1 MTEFFGKNSGAF
13 NKKKKEEDNAAFNKA
28 MKSLGSLEVSYA
40 KFRIGM
46 AGKARLKVYKKLASL
61 LRNRFSLM
69 NALDIM
75 YESVTDNGKHPG
87 EPMAIAIASWGKSLQ
102 NGNAFSDA
110 LRGWAPSRERLMLSV
125 GDMSDLESALLN
137 LIRVAEGTDKMLK
150 PIIGAIAYP
159 SFLLLMSVLVIYAIG
174 AYMVPP
180 MEEAA
185 PGARWSG
192 TARDL
197 VNVSHWIQNNW
208 LLAFSFFPALFL
220 LIYATIGVWTGPTR
234 KMIDDCPPW
243 SLYKMF
249 MGITWLLSL
258 SALIKGGVPIS
269 VALSSLRKDSNRYLQ
284 ERIDRA
290 MDYIKNG
297 DNLGQALSKSKLN
310 FPDKEI
316 VADLRIYAELDN
328 FEEALDKLANDWLDE
343 SAEAV
348 EAKASIL
355 NMVAMFAISGII
367 AWAVFGVFEMQD
379 QITSAMG

>member
-1 MTEFFGKNSGAF
+1 MA
-13 NKKKKEEDNAAFNKA
+13 KEEKRNTQAAFNKA
-28 MKSLGSLEVSYA
+28 MKSLGALEVSYA
-40 KFRIGM
+40 RFRIGM

-69 NALDIM
+69 NALDVM
-75 YESVTDNGKHPG
+75 YDSITDGGKHPS

-102 NGNAFSDA
+102 NGYAFSDA
-110 LRGWAPSRERLMLSV
+110 LKGWAPSRERLMLSV

-137 LIRVAEGTDKMLK
+137 LIRVAEGTDKMIK

-159 SFLLLMSVLVIYAIG
+159 SFLLLMSVLVIWAIG

-180 MEEAA
+180 MEDAA
-185 PGARWSG
+185 PNARWTG
-192 TARDL
+192 TAKDL
-197 VNVSHWIQNNW
+197 VGVSHWIKDNW
-208 LLAFSFFPALFL
+208 LFAFSFFPVVFII
-220 LIYATIGVWTGPTR
+220 IYATIGIWTGPTR
-234 KMIDDCPPW
+234 KAIDDMPPW

-284 ERIDRA
+284 ERIDKA
-290 MDYIKNG
+290 MDFIKNG
-297 DNLGQALSKSKLN
+297 DNLGQALSKTKLN
-310 FPDKEI
+310 FPDKDI

>member
-1 MTEFFGKNSGAF
+1 MA
-13 NKKKKEEDNAAFNKA
+13 KEEKKNTQAAFNKA
-28 MKSLGSLEVSYA
+28 MKSLGALEVSYA

-69 NALDIM
+69 NALDVM
-75 YESVTDNGKHPG
+75 YDSITDGGKHPS

-102 NGNAFSDA
+102 NGYAFSDA
-110 LRGWAPSRERLMLSV
+110 LKGWAPSRERLMLSV

-137 LIRVAEGTDKMLK
+137 LIRVAEGTDKMIK

-180 MEEAA
+180 MEDAA
-185 PGARWSG
+185 PNARWSG
-192 TARDL
+192 TAKDL
-197 VNVSHWIQNNW
+197 VNVSHWIKDNW
-208 LLAFSFFPALFL
+208 LFAFSFFPAIFII
-220 LIYATIGVWTGPTR
+220 IYGTIGIWTGPTR
-234 KMIDDCPPW
+234 KAIDDMPPW
-243 SLYKMF
+243 SLYNMF

-269 VALSSLRKDSNRYLQ
+269 VALTSLRKDSNRYLQ
-284 ERIDRA
+284 ERIDKA
-290 MDYIKNG
+290 MDFIKNG
-297 DNLGQALSKSKLN
+297 DNLGQALSKTKLN
-310 FPDKEI
+310 FPDKDI

-328 FEEALDKLANDWLDE
+328 FEEALDKLANDWLNE

>member
-1 MTEFFGKNSGAF
+1 
-13 NKKKKEEDNAAFNKA
+13 
-28 MKSLGSLEVSYA
+28 
-40 KFRIGM
+40 
-46 AGKARLKVYKKLASL
+46 
-61 LRNRFSLM
+61 
-69 NALDIM
+69 
-75 YESVTDNGKHPG
+75 
-87 EPMAIAIASWGKSLQ
+87 
-102 NGNAFSDA
+102 
-110 LRGWAPSRERLMLSV
+110 MLSV
-125 GDMSDLESALLN
+125 GDMSDLESALMN

-180 MEEAA
+180 MEDAA

-192 TARDL
+192 SARDL
-197 VNVSHWIQNNW
+197 VDVSHWIQKNW
-208 LLAFSFFPALFL
+208 LLAFSFFPALFI
-220 LIYATIGVWTGPTR
+220 LIYATIGIWTGPTR
-234 KMIDDCPPW
+234 KAIDDCPPW

-269 VALSSLRKDSNRYLQ
+269 VALASLRKDSNRYLQ

-290 MDYIKNG
+290 MDFIKNG
-297 DNLGQALSKSKLN
+297 DNLGQALSKTKLN
-310 FPDKEI
+310 FPDKDI

>member
-1 MTEFFGKNSGAF
+1 MAAPEEKKNNNSSF
-13 NKKKKEEDNAAFNKA
+13 HKA
-28 MKSLGSLEVSYA
+28 MKTLNSLEVSFA
-40 KFRIGM
+40 KFRVNSNTKM
-46 AGKARLKVYKKLASL
+46 RLKVYKKLASL
-61 LRNRFSLM
+61 LGNRFSLM
-69 NALDIM
+69 SALDIM
-75 YESVTDNGKHPG
+75 YDSITDCGKNPS

-110 LRGWAPSRERLMLSV
+110 LKGWAPSRERLMLSV

-137 LIRVAEGTDKMLK
+137 LIKVAEGTEKMLK

-185 PGARWSG
+185 PNAKWSG
-192 TARDL
+192 TAKDL
-197 VNVSHWIQNNW
+197 VAVSHWIQDNW
-208 LLAFSFFPALFL
+208 LLAFSFFPVLFGT
-220 LIYATIGVWTGPTR
+220 IYATIGIWTGPTR
-234 KMIDDCPPW
+234 AAIDDCPPW

-258 SALIKGGVPIS
+258 SALIKAGVPIS
-269 VALSSLRKDSNRYLQ
+269 VALSNLRKDSNRYLK
-284 ERIDRA
+284 ERIDKA
-290 MDYIKNG
+290 MDFIKNG
-297 DNLGQALSKSKLN
+297 DNLGQALSKTKLN
-310 FPDKEI
+310 FPDKDV

-343 SAEAV
+343 SAESV

-355 NMVAMFAISGII
+355 NMGAMFAISGII

-379 QITSAMG
+379 QITSSMG

>member
-1 MTEFFGKNSGAF
+1 MVEKTNNG
-13 NKKKKEEDNAAFNKA
+13 AFNKA
-28 MKSLGSLEVSYA
+28 MKSLGSLEVSFA
-40 KFRIGM
+40 KFRVGM
-46 AGKARLKVYKKLASL
+46 ANKARLKVYKKLASL

-75 YESVTDNGKHPG
+75 YGSITDNGKNPN

-102 NGNAFSDA
+102 NGYAFSDA
-110 LRGWAPSRERLMLSV
+110 LKGWAPSRERLMLSV

-137 LIRVAEGTDKMLK
+137 LIKVAEGTEKMLK

-185 PGARWSG
+185 PNARWTGS
-192 TARDL
+192 ARDL
-197 VNVSHWIQNNW
+197 VDVSHWIQKNW
-208 LLAFSFFPALFL
+208 LLAFSFFPGLF
-220 LIYATIGVWTGPTR
+220 ATIYFTIGIWTGPTR
-234 KMIDDCPPW
+234 AAIDNCPPW

-258 SALIKGGVPIS
+258 SALIRGGVPIS
-269 VALSSLRKDSNRYLQ
+269 VALASLRKDSNRYLQ

-290 MDYIKNG
+290 MDFIKNG
-297 DNLGQALSKSKLN
+297 DNLGQALSKTKLE

-316 VADLRIYAELDN
+316 VADLCIYAELDN

-348 EAKASIL
+348 ETKASVL

>member
-1 MTEFFGKNSGAF
+1 MADDKKANSGSL
-13 NKKKKEEDNAAFNKA
+13 NKA
-28 MKSLGSLEVSYA
+28 MKSMGALEVRFA
-40 KFRIGM
+40 QLRVGM
-46 AGKARLKVYKKLASL
+46 SGKDRLKVYKKLASL

-75 YESVTDNGKHPG
+75 YDSITNEGKNPG
-87 EPMAIAIASWGKSLQ
+87 EPMAIAIASWGKALQ
-102 NGNAFSDA
+102 NGNSFSDA

-125 GDMSDLESALLN
+125 GDMSDLEGALLN
-137 LIRVAEGTDKMLK
+137 LIKVAEGTEKMLK
-150 PIIGAIAYP
+150 PIISAIAYP

-185 PGARWSG
+185 PNARWTGS
-192 TARDL
+192 AKDL
-197 VNVSHWIQNNW
+197 VAVSHWIQKNW
-208 LLAFSFFPALFL
+208 LLAFSFFPALFA
-220 LIYATIGVWTGPTR
+220 LIYVTIGIWTGPTR
-234 KMIDDCPPW
+234 KAIDNCPPW
-243 SLYKMF
+243 SMYKLF

-269 VALSSLRKDSNRYLQ
+269 VALAALRKDSNRYLV
-284 ERIDRA
+284 ERIDKA
-290 MDYIKNG
+290 MDFIKNG
-297 DNLGQALSKSKLN
+297 DNLGQALSKSKLD
-310 FPDKEI
+310 FPDKDI
-316 VADLRIYAELDN
+316 VADLKIYAELDN
-328 FEEALDKLANDWLDE
+328 FEEALDKLANDWLDA
-343 SAEAV
+343 SAEMV

>member
-1 MTEFFGKNSGAF
+1 MV
-13 NKKKKEEDNAAFNKA
+13 KKDESSKSSFNKA
-28 MKSLGSLEVSYA
+28 MKSLGALEVSFA
-40 KFRIGM
+40 KFRVGM

-75 YESVTDNGKHPG
+75 YGSITDNGKKTG
-87 EPMAIAIASWGKSLQ
+87 EPMAIAIASWGKALQ
-102 NGNAFSDA
+102 NGYAFSDA
-110 LRGWAPSRERLMLSV
+110 LKGWAPSRERLMLSV

-159 SFLLLMSVLVIYAIG
+159 SFLLLMSVLVIWAIG

-180 MEEAA
+180 MEDAA
-185 PGARWSG
+185 PNARWTGS
-192 TARDL
+192 AKDL
-197 VNVSHWIQNNW
+197 VGVSHWIKENW
-208 LLAFSFFPALFL
+208 LVAFLFFPVLFTV
-220 LIYATIGVWTGPTR
+220 IYATIGIWTGPTR
-234 KMIDDCPPW
+234 RAIDDCPPW

-269 VALSSLRKDSNRYLQ
+269 VALASLRKDSNRYLQ

-290 MDYIKNG
+290 MDFIKNG
-297 DNLGQALSKSKLN
+297 DNLGEALSKSKMN

>member
-1 MTEFFGKNSGAF
+1 MVDKT
-13 NKKKKEEDNAAFNKA
+13 DNGSFNKA
-28 MKSLGSLEVSYA
+28 MKSLNALEVSFA
-40 KFRIGM
+40 RFRVGM
-46 AGKARLKVYKKLASL
+46 SSKSRLKVYKKLASL

-69 NALDIM
+69 NALDVM
-75 YESVTDNGKHPG
+75 YESITDNGKNTG

-102 NGNAFSDA
+102 NGFAFSDA
-110 LRGWAPSRERLMLSV
+110 LKGWAPSRERLMLSV
-125 GDMSDLESALLN
+125 GDVSDLESALMN
-137 LIRVAEGTDKMLK
+137 LIRVAEGTEKMLK
-150 PIIGAIAYP
+150 PIIGAITYP

-185 PGARWSG
+185 PNARWTGS
-192 TARDL
+192 ARDL
-197 VNVSHWIQNNW
+197 VNVSHWIQKNW
-208 LLAFSFFPALFL
+208 LFAFSFFPAVFIT
-220 LIYATIGVWTGPTR
+220 IYVTIGIWTGPTR
-234 KMIDDCPPW
+234 AFIDKCPPW

-258 SALIKGGVPIS
+258 SALIRGGVPIS
-269 VALSSLRKDSNRYLQ
+269 VALSSLRKDSNRYLK
-284 ERIDRA
+284 ERIDSA
-290 MDYIKNG
+290 MNFIKNG
-297 DNLGQALSKSKLN
+297 DNLGQALSKTKLE
-310 FPDKEI
+310 FPDKDI

-348 EAKASIL
+348 EAKASVL

>member
-1 MTEFFGKNSGAF
+1 MA
-13 NKKKKEEDNAAFNKA
+13 KEEKRNTQAAFNKA
-28 MKSLGSLEVSYA
+28 MKSLGALEVSYA

-69 NALDIM
+69 NALDVM
-75 YESVTDNGKHPG
+75 YDSITDSGKHPS

-102 NGNAFSDA
+102 NGYAFSDA
-110 LRGWAPSRERLMLSV
+110 LKGWAPSRERLMLSV

-137 LIRVAEGTDKMLK
+137 LIRVAEGTDKMIK

-159 SFLLLMSVLVIYAIG
+159 SFLLLMSVLVIWAIG

-180 MEEAA
+180 MEDAA
-185 PGARWSG
+185 PNARWTG
-192 TARDL
+192 TAKDL
-197 VNVSHWIQNNW
+197 VNVSHWIKDNW
-208 LLAFSFFPALFL
+208 LFAFSFFPVLFII
-220 LIYATIGVWTGPTR
+220 IYGTIGIWTGPTR
-234 KMIDDCPPW
+234 KAIDDMPPW

-284 ERIDRA
+284 ERIDKA
-290 MDYIKNG
+290 MDFIKNG
-297 DNLGQALSKSKLN
+297 DNLGQALSKTKLN
-310 FPDKEI
+310 FPDKDI

-355 NMVAMFAISGII
+355 NMIAMFAISGII

>member
-1 MTEFFGKNSGAF
+1 MAKDEKNTNSGSL
-13 NKKKKEEDNAAFNKA
+13 NKA
-28 MKSLGSLEVSYA
+28 IKSLGVVEVAFA
-40 KFRIGM
+40 KFRVNM
-46 AGKARLKVYKKLASL
+46 ASKDRLKVYKKLASL

-69 NALDIM
+69 NALDVM
-75 YESVTDNGKHPG
+75 YDSVTGEGKNPN
-87 EPMAIAIASWGKSLQ
+87 EPMAIAIASWGKALQ
-102 NGNAFSDA
+102 NGLSFSDA
-110 LRGWAPSRERLMLSV
+110 LKGWAPSRERLMLSV

-137 LIRVAEGTDKMLK
+137 LIKVAEGTEKMLK
-150 PIIGAIAYP
+150 PIIGAISYP

-185 PGARWSG
+185 PNARWSG
-192 TARDL
+192 SAKDL
-197 VNVSHWIQNNW
+197 VAVSHWIQENW
-208 LLAFSFFPALFL
+208 LLAFSFFPVVFL
-220 LIYATIGVWTGPTR
+220 TIFLTIGVWTGPTR
-234 KMIDDCPPW
+234 KAIDDVPPW

-269 VALSSLRKDSNRYLQ
+269 VALAALRKDSNRYLC
-284 ERIDRA
+284 ERIDKA
-290 MDYIKNG
+290 MDFIKNG
-297 DNLGQALSKSKLN
+297 DNLGQALYKSKLN

-316 VADLRIYAELDN
+316 VADLKVYAELDN
-328 FEEALDKLANDWLDE
+328 FEEALDKLANDWLDA

-348 EAKASIL
+348 EAKASML
-355 NMVAMFAISGII
+355 NMGAMFAISGII

>member
-1 MTEFFGKNSGAF
+1 MA
-13 NKKKKEEDNAAFNKA
+13 KKDETNAAFNKA
-28 MKSLGSLEVSYA
+28 MKSLGSIEVAFA
-40 KFRIGM
+40 KFRVGM
-46 AGKARLKVYKKLASL
+46 AGKERLKIYKKLASL

-75 YESVTDNGKHPG
+75 YDSITDSGKKPN
-87 EPMAIAIASWGKSLQ
+87 EPMAIAIASWGKALQ
-102 NGNAFSDA
+102 NGLAFSDA

-125 GDMSDLESALLN
+125 GDVSDMESALLN

-150 PIIGAIAYP
+150 PIIGAISYP

-185 PGARWSG
+185 PNANWQGSAK
-192 TARDL
+192 DL
-197 VNVSHWIQNNW
+197 VAVSHWIQKNW
-208 LLAFSFFPALFL
+208 VLAFSFFPVLFT
-220 LIYATIGVWTGPTR
+220 LIYVTIGIWTGPTR
-234 KMIDDCPPW
+234 KAFDDIPPW
-243 SLYKMF
+243 SMYKMF

-269 VALSSLRKDSNRYLQ
+269 IALSSLRRDSNRYLQ
-284 ERIDRA
+284 ERIDKA
-290 MDYIKNG
+290 MDFIKNG
-297 DNLGQALSKSKLN
+297 DNLGQALSKTKLN

-328 FEEALDKLANDWLDE
+328 FEEALDRLANDWLDE

>member
-1 MTEFFGKNSGAF
+1 MA
-13 NKKKKEEDNAAFNKA
+13 KKEETSNGSFNKA
-28 MKSLGSLEVSYA
+28 MKSLGALEVSFA
-40 KFRIGM
+40 QFRVGM

-61 LRNRFSLM
+61 LKNRFSLM

-75 YESVTDNGKHPG
+75 YDSITDNGKNPG
-87 EPMAIAIASWGKSLQ
+87 EPMAIAIASWGKALQ

-110 LRGWAPSRERLMLSV
+110 LKGWAPSRERLMLSV
-125 GDMSDLESALLN
+125 GDMSDLESALMN
-137 LIRVAEGTDKMLK
+137 LIKVAEGTEKMLK

-180 MEEAA
+180 MMDAA
-185 PGARWSG
+185 PNARWSG
-192 TARDL
+192 TAKDL
-197 VNVSHWIQNNW
+197 VAVSLWIQKNW
-208 LLAFSFFPALFL
+208 LLAFAFFPAIFA
-220 LIYATIGVWTGPTR
+220 LIYATIGIWTGPTR
-234 KMIDDCPPW
+234 KAIDDCPPW

-269 VALSSLRKDSNRYLQ
+269 VALTSLRKDSNRYLR

-290 MDYIKNG
+290 MDFIKNG

-328 FEEALDKLANDWLDE
+328 FEEALDRLANDWLDE

-348 EAKASIL
+348 EQKASIL

>member
-1 MTEFFGKNSGAF
+1 MAR
-13 NKKKKEEDNAAFNKA
+13 KEEENRGTFNKA
-28 MKSLGSLEVSYA
+28 MKSLGSLEVSFA
-40 KFRIGM
+40 KFRVGLSS
-46 AGKARLKVYKKLASL
+46 KKRLKVYKKLASL

-75 YESVTDNGKHPG
+75 YDSITDNGKHSG

-102 NGNAFSDA
+102 NGFAFSDA
-110 LRGWAPSRERLMLSV
+110 LKGWAPSRERLMLSV

-150 PIIGAIAYP
+150 PIIGAITYP
-159 SFLLLMSVLVIYAIG
+159 SFLLLMSVLVIWAIG

-197 VNVSHWIQNNW
+197 VNVSHWIKDNW
-208 LLAFSFFPALFL
+208 IFAFSFFPVLFL
-220 LIYATIGVWTGPTR
+220 IIYSTIGIWTGPTR
-234 KMIDDCPPW
+234 KAIDDCPPW

-258 SALIKGGVPIS
+258 SALIKGGVPVS
-269 VALSSLRKDSNRYLQ
+269 VALASLRKDSNRYLQ

-290 MDYIKNG
+290 MDFIKNG

-310 FPDKEI
+310 FPDKDI
-316 VADLRIYAELDN
+316 VADLRIYSELDN
-328 FEEALDKLANDWLDE
+328 FEDALEKLANDWLDE

-348 EAKASIL
+348 EAKASVL
-355 NMVAMFAISGII
+355 NIVAMFAISGII

>member
-1 MTEFFGKNSGAF
+1 MAED
-13 NKKKKEEDNAAFNKA
+13 KKKNTNTSLNKA
-28 MKSLGSLEVSYA
+28 IKSLNALEIHFARFRVS
-40 KFRIGM
+40 M
-46 AGKARLKVYKKLASL
+46 AGKERLKVYKKLASL

-75 YESVTDNGKHPG
+75 YDSITNEGKNPS
-87 EPMAIAIASWGKSLQ
+87 EPMAIAIACWGKALQ
-102 NGNAFSDA
+102 NGLSFSDA
-110 LRGWAPSRERLMLSV
+110 LKGWAPARERLMLSV

-137 LIRVAEGTDKMLK
+137 LIKVAEGTEKMLK
-150 PIIGAIAYP
+150 PIVGAISYP

-185 PGARWSG
+185 PNAKWTGSAK
-192 TARDL
+192 DL
-197 VNVSHWIQNNW
+197 VVVSHWVQDNW
-208 LLAFSFFPALFL
+208 LLAFSFFPALFGI
-220 LIYATIGVWTGPTR
+220 IYITIGIWTGPTR
-234 KMIDDCPPW
+234 KMIDDVPPW

-269 VALSSLRKDSNRYLQ
+269 VALAALRKDSNRYLC

-290 MDYIKNG
+290 MDFIKNG

-310 FPDKEI
+310 FPDKEV
-316 VADLRIYAELDN
+316 VADLKIYAELDN
-328 FEEALDKLANDWLDE
+328 FEEALDKLANDWLDA

-348 EAKASIL
+348 EAKASVL

-367 AWAVFGVFEMQD
+367 AWACFGVFEMQD

>member
-1 MTEFFGKNSGAF
+1 MAAPEEKKNNNSSF
-13 NKKKKEEDNAAFNKA
+13 QKA
-28 MKSLGSLEVSYA
+28 MKTLNSLEVSFA
-40 KFRIGM
+40 KFRVNSNT
-46 AGKARLKVYKKLASL
+46 KSRLKVYKKLASL
-61 LRNRFSLM
+61 LGNRFSLM
-69 NALDIM
+69 SALDIM
-75 YESVTDNGKHPG
+75 YDSITDCGKNPG

-110 LRGWAPSRERLMLSV
+110 LKGWAPSRERLMLSV
-125 GDMSDLESALLN
+125 GDMSDLESALKN
-137 LIRVAEGTDKMLK
+137 LIKVAEGTEKMLK

-185 PGARWSG
+185 PNAKWSG
-192 TARDL
+192 TAKDL
-197 VNVSHWIQNNW
+197 VVVSHWIQENW
-208 LLAFSFFPALFL
+208 LLAFSFFPVLFGT
-220 LIYATIGVWTGPTR
+220 IYGTIGVWTGPTR
-234 KMIDDCPPW
+234 KAIDDCPPW

-258 SALIKGGVPIS
+258 SALIKAGVPIS
-269 VALSSLRKDSNRYLQ
+269 VALGNLRKDSNRYLR
-284 ERIDRA
+284 ERIDKA
-290 MDYIKNG
+290 MDFIKNG
-297 DNLGQALSKSKLN
+297 DNLGEALSKTKLN
-310 FPDKEI
+310 FPDKDV

-379 QITSAMG
+379 QITSSMG

>member
-1 MTEFFGKNSGAF
+1 MAEVEE
-13 NKKKKEEDNAAFNKA
+13 KKKNNSSFHKA
-28 MKSLGSLEVSYA
+28 MKTLNSLEVSFA
-40 KFRIGM
+40 KFRVGS
-46 AGKARLKVYKKLASL
+46 ATSDRLKVYKKLASL
-61 LRNRFSLM
+61 LGNRFSLM
-69 NALDIM
+69 SALDIM
-75 YESVTDNGKHPG
+75 YDSITDCGKNPS

-102 NGNAFSDA
+102 NGYAFSDA
-110 LRGWAPSRERLMLSV
+110 LKGWAPSRERLMLSV

-137 LIRVAEGTDKMLK
+137 LIKVAEGTQKMLK
-150 PIIGAIAYP
+150 PIIGAITYP

-185 PGARWSG
+185 PNAKWSG
-192 TARDL
+192 TAKDL
-197 VNVSHWIQNNW
+197 VAVSHWIQENW
-208 LLAFSFFPALFL
+208 LLAFSFFPTLFIT
-220 LIYATIGVWTGPTR
+220 IYATIGVWTGPTR
-234 KMIDDCPPW
+234 KAIDDCPPW

-258 SALIKGGVPIS
+258 SALIKAGVPIS
-269 VALSSLRKDSNRYLQ
+269 VALANLRKDSNRYLK
-284 ERIDRA
+284 ERIDKA
-290 MDYIKNG
+290 MDFIKNG
-297 DNLGQALSKSKLN
+297 DNLGQALSKTKLN
-310 FPDKEI
+310 FPDKDV

-348 EAKASIL
+348 EAKASVL

-379 QITSAMG
+379 QITSSMG

>member
-1 MTEFFGKNSGAF
+1 MA
-13 NKKKKEEDNAAFNKA
+13 KKEETSNGSFNKA
-28 MKSLGSLEVSYA
+28 MKSLGALEVSFA
-40 KFRIGM
+40 QFRVGM
-46 AGKARLKVYKKLASL
+46 ASKARLKVYKKLASL

-75 YESVTDNGKHPG
+75 YDSITDNGKHPG

-102 NGNAFSDA
+102 NGYAFSDA
-110 LRGWAPSRERLMLSV
+110 LKGWAPSRERLMLSV

-137 LIRVAEGTDKMLK
+137 LIKVAEGTEKMLK

-180 MEEAA
+180 MMDAA
-185 PGARWSG
+185 PNARWTG
-192 TARDL
+192 TAKDL
-197 VNVSHWIQNNW
+197 VAVSLWIQKNW
-208 LLAFSFFPALFL
+208 ALAFAFFPALFT
-220 LIYATIGVWTGPTR
+220 LIYTTIGIWTGPTR
-234 KMIDDCPPW
+234 KAIDDCPPW

-269 VALSSLRKDSNRYLQ
+269 VALTSLRKDSSRYLR

-290 MDYIKNG
+290 MDFIKNG

-328 FEEALDKLANDWLDE
+328 FEEALDRLANDWLDE

-348 EAKASIL
+348 EQKASIL

>member
-1 MTEFFGKNSGAF
+1 MA
-13 NKKKKEEDNAAFNKA
+13 KKEEDKNAAFNKA
-28 MKSLGSLEVSYA
+28 MKSLNSLEVSFA

-46 AGKARLKVYKKLASL
+46 ASKARLKVYKKLASL

-75 YESVTDNGKHPG
+75 YDSVTDSGKRPN

-102 NGNAFSDA
+102 NGYAFSDA
-110 LRGWAPSRERLMLSV
+110 LKGWAPSRERLMLSV

-137 LIRVAEGTDKMLK
+137 LIRVAEGTEKMLK

-185 PGARWSG
+185 PSARWSG
-192 TARDL
+192 TAKDL
-197 VNVSHWIQNNW
+197 VNVSHWIQDNW
-208 LLAFSFFPALFL
+208 LLAFSFFPALFT

-234 KMIDDCPPW
+234 RMIDDCPPW

-269 VALSSLRKDSNRYLQ
+269 VALSSLRRDSNRYLR

>member
-1 MTEFFGKNSGAF
+1 MAKH
-13 NKKKKEEDNAAFNKA
+13 EENTNAAFNKA
-28 MKSLGSLEVSYA
+28 MKSLGSLEVSFA

-75 YESVTDNGKHPG
+75 YDSVTDSGKHPN
-87 EPMAIAIASWGKSLQ
+87 EPMAIAIASWGKALQ

-110 LRGWAPSRERLMLSV
+110 LKGWAPSRERLMLSV
-125 GDMSDLESALLN
+125 GDVSDMESALLN

-150 PIIGAIAYP
+150 PIIGAITYP

-180 MEEAA
+180 MEDAA
-185 PGARWSG
+185 PNARWSG
-192 TARDL
+192 SAKDL
-197 VNVSHWIQNNW
+197 VAVSHWIQKNW
-208 LLAFSFFPALFL
+208 LFAFSFFPALFT

-234 KMIDDCPPW
+234 KAIDDVPPW
-243 SLYKMF
+243 SMYKMF

-258 SALIKGGVPIS
+258 SALIRGGVPIS
-269 VALSSLRKDSNRYLQ
+269 VALTSLRRDSNRYLQ

-316 VADLRIYAELDN
+316 VADLRIYAELDK

>member
-1 MTEFFGKNSGAF
+1 MAD
-13 NKKKKEEDNAAFNKA
+13 KKDANNGTFVKA
-28 MKSLGSLEVSYA
+28 MKSLGSLEVSFA
-40 KFRIGM
+40 QFRVGM
-46 AGKARLKVYKKLASL
+46 ASKARLKVYKKLASL

-69 NALDIM
+69 NALDTM
-75 YESVTDNGKHPG
+75 YDSITDNGKHPG
-87 EPMAIAIASWGKSLQ
+87 EPMAIAIASWGKALQ

-110 LRGWAPSRERLMLSV
+110 LKGWAPSSERLMLAV
-125 GDMSDLESALLN
+125 GDVSDMESALLN
-137 LIRVAEGTDKMLK
+137 LIRVAEGRDKMLK

-180 MEEAA
+180 MMDAA
-185 PGARWSG
+185 PNARWTG
-192 TARDL
+192 TAKDL
-197 VNVSHWIQNNW
+197 VDVSLWIQKNW
-208 LLAFSFFPALFL
+208 LLAFSFFPALFI

-234 KMIDDCPPW
+234 KAIDDCPPW
-243 SLYKMF
+243 SLYKLF

-258 SALIKGGVPIS
+258 SALIRGGVPIS
-269 VALSSLRKDSNRYLQ
+269 VALSSIRKDSNRYLR

-290 MDYIKNG
+290 LDFIKNG

-310 FPDKEI
+310 FPDKEV
-316 VADLRIYAELDN
+316 VADLRVYAELDN

-348 EAKASIL
+348 EQKASIL

>member
-1 MTEFFGKNSGAF
+1 MA
-13 NKKKKEEDNAAFNKA
+13 KKEETTNAAFNKA
-28 MKSLGSLEVSYA
+28 MKSLGSLEVSFA
-40 KFRIGM
+40 KFRVGM
-46 AGKARLKVYKKLASL
+46 AGKARLKIYKKLASL

-75 YESVTDNGKHPG
+75 YDSITDSGKHPN
-87 EPMAIAIASWGKSLQ
+87 EPMAIAIASWGKALQ

-125 GDMSDLESALLN
+125 GDVSDMESALMN

-180 MEEAA
+180 MEDAA
-185 PGARWSG
+185 PNARWSG
-192 TARDL
+192 SAKDL
-197 VNVSHWIQNNW
+197 VAVSHWIQKNW
-208 LLAFSFFPALFL
+208 LFAFLFFPVLFT
-220 LIYATIGVWTGPTR
+220 LIYVTIGIWTGPTR
-234 KMIDDCPPW
+234 KAIDDVPPW
-243 SLYKMF
+243 SMYKMF

-269 VALSSLRKDSNRYLQ
+269 IALTSLRRDSNRYLQ

-290 MDYIKNG
+290 MDFIKNG

-310 FPDKEI
+310 FPDKDI

>member
-1 MTEFFGKNSGAF
+1 MA
-13 NKKKKEEDNAAFNKA
+13 KEEKRNTQAAFNKA
-28 MKSLGSLEVSYA
+28 MKSLGALEVSYA

-69 NALDIM
+69 NALDVM
-75 YESVTDNGKHPG
+75 YDSITDGGKHPS

-102 NGNAFSDA
+102 NGYAFSDA
-110 LRGWAPSRERLMLSV
+110 LKGWAPSRERLMLSV

-137 LIRVAEGTDKMLK
+137 LIRVAEGTDKMIK

-159 SFLLLMSVLVIYAIG
+159 SFLLLMSVLVIWAIG

-180 MEEAA
+180 MEDAA
-185 PGARWSG
+185 PNARWTG
-192 TARDL
+192 TAKDL
-197 VNVSHWIQNNW
+197 VNVSHWIKDNW
-208 LLAFSFFPALFL
+208 LFAFSFFPALFII
-220 LIYATIGVWTGPTR
+220 IYGTIGIWTGPTR
-234 KMIDDCPPW
+234 KAIDDMPPW

-284 ERIDRA
+284 ERIDKA
-290 MDYIKNG
+290 MDFIKNG
-297 DNLGQALSKSKLN
+297 DNLGQALSKTKLN
-310 FPDKEI
+310 FPDKDI

-355 NMVAMFAISGII
+355 NMIAMFAISGII